1 MALEQK
7 LKMEKKKYVRWP
19 KLQKK
24 VLLKL
29 RHYKKATKFEEI
41 SHLFWQNS
49 CFYSVASKQVGDFFK
64 FLLSPQKSWTLCWKK
79 ISVARH
85 KQMKKLEAA
94 QLGKLAS
101 A

>member
-1 MALEQK
+1 MALEQAK
-7 LKMEKKKYVRWP
+7 NGKKKYVRWP

-24 VLLKL
+24 V
-29 RHYKKATKFEEI
+29 
-41 SHLFWQNS
+41 
-49 CFYSVASKQVGDFFK
+49 
-64 FLLSPQKSWTLCWKK
+64 LCWKK

-94 QLGKLAS
+94 QLGKSAS